1 MLMNCDSANKLVKQ
15 LQADKAAIQTKEAQ
29 NASYS
34 YLNGETPEKPEYDF
48 AETQAA
54 LRRYDDKIVKL
65 KHAINVFNCTT
76 QLDGLDMTI
85 DAALVRMAMLNNEKT
100 KLNSMRMSQKK
111 SRMTTLRGV
120 SEFTEINYAIEDAQT
135 RYDEV
140 SRELLAIQQALN
152 IANLTKTFEID
163 IEA

>member
-54 LRRYDDKIVKL
+54 LRRP
-65 KHAINVFNCTT
+65 
-76 QLDGLDMTI
+76 
-85 DAALVRMAMLNNEKT
+85 AALYRRSLFS
-100 KLNSMRMSQKK
+100 NSRK
-111 SRMTTLRGV
+111 
-120 SEFTEINYAIEDAQT
+120 
-135 RYDEV
+135 
-140 SRELLAIQQALN
+140 
-152 IANLTKTFEID
+152 
-163 IEA
+163 

>member
-1 MLMNCDSANKLVKQ
+1 MVMNCDSANKLVKQ
-15 LQADKAAIQTKEAQ
+15 LQADKAAIQTKEIQ
-29 NASYS
+29 NTSYS

-48 AETQAA
+48 AETQAT
-54 LRRYDDKIVKL
+54 LRQYDDKIIKL

-85 DAALVRMAMLNNEKT
+85 DAALVRMAMLSAEKT
-100 KLNSMRMSQKK
+100 KLQTMRTAPKK
-111 SRMTTLRGV
+111 NRMTTMRGV
-120 SEFTEINYAIEDAQT
+120 SEFTELNYAIEDAQA

-140 SRELLAIQQALN
+140 SKELLAIQQALN

-163 IEA
+163 IDA